1 MGNGINARRKETP
14 DGAVFVCPL
23 CLLVPWRQA
32 KKMNAHNCTS
42 AESEL
47 SENHMSHTLLG
58 LQDNDSPAAP
68 SASTTSSSESASS
81 RVSTHLNMQH
91 LSSLPPSLC
100 PATPVDSDKGPV
112 FTVNLFD
119 GDNVLRELSLVID
132 TCHNLV
138 ICRAH
143 KKVLHAGDRSLRHH
157 FRSEHDGS
165 AELERHMGELKTLLD
180 SHNINRTNRPTPPR
194 HPVMPISGVAIQA
207 GYHCCWCESASPSY
221 DTLRKHPPEANKL
234 VPNPEHK
241 IDKGQ
246 VQHVFQHFWKITLL
260 GVEDLA
266 TSGASLS
273 DQTNGAVL
281 IATNAM
287 LNPPTGAVDEAGNKY
302 VLFILNATVSLKWN
316 AGILR
321 TG

>member
-1 MGNGINARRKETP
+1 MGDGINALRKETP

-23 CLLVPWRQA
+23 CSFEVSWRQL

-42 AESEL
+42 AESEP
-47 SENHMSHTLLG
+47 SSRPENHTSHTLLG
-58 LQDNDSPAAP
+58 LRDKDPPAAP
-68 SASTTSSSESASS
+68 SASTTPSSESASS
-81 RVSTHLNMQH
+81 RVSTRLNMQR
-91 LSSLPPSLC
+91 LSSLSPPLR
-100 PATPVDSDKGPV
+100 PATPVDRDKGPV
-112 FTVNLFD
+112 STVNLFD
-119 GDNVLRELSLVID
+119 GDSVLRDLSLAID

-143 KKVLHAGDRSLRHH
+143 KKVLHAGDQSLRHH
-157 FRSEHDGS
+157 FRSEHGGS
-165 AELERHMGELKTLLD
+165 AELERRMGELKTLLD

-207 GYHCCWCESASPSY
+207 GYHCCGCEFASPSY

-246 VQHVFQHFWKITLL
+246 VQHVFQHFWKITPLD
-260 GVEDLA
+260 VEDLA

-273 DQTNGAVL
+273 DQTNEAVL
-281 IATNAM
+281 MATNAM

-302 VLFILNATVSLKWN
+302 
-316 AGILR
+316 GIIYIEYCRL
-321 TG
+321 T